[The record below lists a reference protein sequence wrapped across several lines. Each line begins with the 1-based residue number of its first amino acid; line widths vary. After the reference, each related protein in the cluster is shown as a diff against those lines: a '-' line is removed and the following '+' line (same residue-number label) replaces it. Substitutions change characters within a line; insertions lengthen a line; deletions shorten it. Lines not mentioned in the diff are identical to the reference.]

1 MVAAQAQRVEHGLVG
16 FAAMP
21 GYGLEGTIGGGLG
34 EVVRVTDEAGL
45 RRYCAAE
52 EPYTILFEGTIKTT
66 D

>member
-16 FAAMP
+16 FAATP

-52 EPYTILFEGTIKTT
+52 EPYTILFEGILS
-66 D
+66 